1 VVSYHKTQR
10 NQFSQKRPDNTL
22 THHDAPTPLSG
33 ESDGPS
39 SERARS
45 TRGSQSLCPR
55 RRSCACELPA
65 SWRCS
70 DSAPAGG
77 APGTR
82 TTLYSVAA
90 YRVTPFQLPQYS
102 RSIASGPVHTSTRS
116 IGSTE
121 CSRLDSCEL
130 RVNYRRCRRA
140 TSPFRFHFDVVREP
154 NAFLGNPRPHPL
166 CTRAA
171 SPAQPAAAAADLKA
185 ADLTPPLPPGVRRPW
200 SLPDP
205 RPHVSPH
212 SRNALSRK
220 SQRRRHRAAA
230 GTAARCRAQQSAA
243 SSAVEKKPR
252 FMTFLLTII
261 SALKGLRMPR
271 M

>member
-1 VVSYHKTQR
+1 M
-10 NQFSQKRPDNTL
+10 
-22 THHDAPTPLSG
+22 
-33 ESDGPS
+33 
-39 SERARS
+39 
-45 TRGSQSLCPR
+45 
-55 RRSCACELPA
+55 
-65 SWRCS
+65 
-70 DSAPAGG
+70 
-77 APGTR
+77 
-82 TTLYSVAA
+82 
-90 YRVTPFQLPQYS
+90 
-102 RSIASGPVHTSTRS
+102 HTSSRS

-130 RVNYRRCRRA
+130 RVNYYRRCRRA
-140 TSPFRFHFDVVREP
+140 TSPFRFHFDVVCPRAEC
-154 NAFLGNPRPHPL
+154 LPRPHPL